1 MIGRGLLAVAMM
13 LAFAGAAVAQGVPSA
28 LLGRSIFDTPRF
40 TIVLPAGFAEIR
52 RYDKDQPLFYFSD
65 SDIYPHS
72 RRTLTI
78 MFFEGGDFADGDTR
92 SMLETM
98 AYGLAKQ
105 HSSFQIS
112 KSYYLDDSKKA
123 LCGKWSGDAGGSSF
137 TGLGCVMKTRTG
149 FVLLQA
155 MDAAPTFPAEEPTFK
170 SAMLS
175 FRLKG

>member
-1 MIGRGLLAVAMM
+1 MMGRGLVAATMA
-13 LAFAGAAVAQGVPSA
+13 LVFAGAALAQVPSSA
-28 LLGRSIFDTPRF
+28 FIGRSIFDTPRF

-72 RRTLTI
+72 RRALTI
-78 MFFEGGDFADGDTR
+78 MFFEGGDFADGDTN

-112 KSYYLDDSKKA
+112 KSYYLDGAKKA

-155 MDAAPTFPAEEPTFK
+155 MDSAATFPAEEPTFK